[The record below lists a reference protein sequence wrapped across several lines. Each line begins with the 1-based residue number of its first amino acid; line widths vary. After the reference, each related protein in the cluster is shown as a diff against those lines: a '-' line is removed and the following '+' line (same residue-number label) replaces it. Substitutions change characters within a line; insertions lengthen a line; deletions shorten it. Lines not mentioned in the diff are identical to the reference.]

1 MICLS
6 SSLDSM
12 VKTLVDNS
20 NISLEDFQKEIFDND
35 ERLKIVMK

>member
-6 SSLDSM
+6 SSLDSI